1 MKRGIKI
8 IQLLI
13 FAASICAC
21 TSPSPRKVVAQTW
34 LNSNNITTHY
44 SPKFFTE
51 LIERKAKDNIT
62 VFKDNTVTKGTAV
75 AYVQQ
80 YVIATVDESLKKVEN
95 IPVKLDTKAL
105 IHASL
110 EVFRY
115 GKHVFEN
122 DYLTIATMI
131 DEKHPTES
139 IEAAIDQLFAKHD
152 AEMHARLARLDNY
165 AIPYAEKHNI
175 PIHQVNSQLK

>member
-1 MKRGIKI
+1 MKRGIRI
-8 IQLLI
+8 IRLLF

-21 TSPSPRKVVAQTW
+21 AGPSPRKVVAQTW

-51 LIERKAKDNIT
+51 LMERKAKNNIT
-62 VFKDNTVTKGTAV
+62 VFKDDTVTKGTAV

-80 YVIATVDESLKKVEN
+80 YVIATVDESLKKVEK
-95 IPVKLDTKAL
+95 IPVKPDTKAL
-105 IHASL
+105 VHASL

-115 GKHVFEN
+115 GKEVFEN

-131 DEKHPTES
+131 DEKQPTET

-152 AEMHARLARLDNY
+152 AEMQARLDRLDSY

-175 PIHQVNSQLK
+175 PTHHVNSQPR